1 MNNDCLK
8 AIKQELPDDPDQLQK
23 LVQVTAGAHVHVG
36 WANIGQSFDW
46 NRQEQGSYIPQPYG
60 ILVLPSV
67 HGCSLI
73 DIFAMHGCL
82 LEKAA
87 LEPCTMIPYMHVQVL
102 TEMQAA
108 AGEKAQSP
116 VPDQP
121 NRSNSTASTI
131 PATAEELAAAGLK
144 AMGLGPAISCVSR
157 EMEEISNLLK

>member
-1 MNNDCLK
+1 M
-8 AIKQELPDDPDQLQK
+8 
-23 LVQVTAGAHVHVG
+23 
-36 WANIGQSFDW
+36 
-46 NRQEQGSYIPQPYG
+46 
-60 ILVLPSV
+60 